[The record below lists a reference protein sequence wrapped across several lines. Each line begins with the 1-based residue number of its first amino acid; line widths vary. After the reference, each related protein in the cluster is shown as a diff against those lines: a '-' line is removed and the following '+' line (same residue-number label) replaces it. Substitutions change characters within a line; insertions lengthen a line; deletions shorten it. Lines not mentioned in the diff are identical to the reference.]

1 LSAAAGFSVYRGN
14 HEKETADAMPDLT
27 RRELLIALNA
37 APEISRPAAYRLA
50 QELDRWSSR
59 LSGGEVPP
67 ERLAA
72 EAGVPHAQMRKAL
85 ALATTPGG
93 AAAAAAREILAAER
107 LGARVVTL
115 DDPGYPPGL
124 RQLSPPPPVLYLRGE
139 LPAGPAVAIVGSR
152 RADAYGREAADTFAR
167 TLAAAGVT
175 VVSGFAQGIDAVAHR
190 SALAVPDGRTVAV
203 LGCGLGVDYP
213 RVHGRLGG
221 EIAARG
227 ALLTEF
233 PCGLVPRAWHFPLRN
248 RSIAALSAGTL
259 VVQAALRSGSLI
271 TAHHALDLGREVWA
285 VPGRIFDEGSLGAN
299 ALIREGAHL
308 AQHPVDLLEMLLPRS
323 AASQLPLPLPA
334 DPGPEPPAGFP
345 GQVLAEVPHG
355 STRVAEEIAVRLDV
369 PVDRVLAALLML
381 ELEGWVKRLPGSAY
395 GR

>member
-1 LSAAAGFSVYRGN
+1 
-14 HEKETADAMPDLT
+14 MPDLT

-50 QELDRWSSR
+50 QELDRWSGR

-72 EAGVPHAQMRKAL
+72 EAGVPRAQMRKAL
-85 ALATTPGG
+85 ALATTPG
-93 AAAAAAREILAAER
+93 AAAAAAEREILAAER
-107 LGARVVTL
+107 LGARIVTL

-124 RQLSPPPPVLYLRGE
+124 RHLSPPPPVLYLRGE

-213 RVHGRLGG
+213 RGHGRLGG

-308 AQHPVDLLEMLLPRS
+308 AQHPVDLLEMLVPRS
-323 AASQLPLPLPA
+323 AACQLPLPLPA